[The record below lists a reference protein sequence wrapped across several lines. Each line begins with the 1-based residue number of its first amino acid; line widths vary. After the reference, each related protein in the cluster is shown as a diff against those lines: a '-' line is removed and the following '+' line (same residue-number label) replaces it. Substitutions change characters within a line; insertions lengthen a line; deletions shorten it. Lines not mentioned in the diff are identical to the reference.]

1 VNYEAKLKAS
11 WVGRELRTVRNINGS
26 FSRGLVPGL
35 LHTWLST
42 VLTRGYEPWT
52 LRKSVPDHQMTKRA
66 VDCEPIEYP
75 KPDGVLSFPLLA
87 NLQRSGNHGCSSYL
101 YLLYYLSSPSGTAH
115 EADQPSHLVV
125 KSDLSNAPS
134 GKEVP

>member
-1 VNYEAKLKAS
+1 MIAAEEIYATLVRQTQMSSSRPYPGSLVDCPPNEAVNYEAKLKAS
-11 WVGRELRTVRNINGS
+11 WVGRELHTVRNINGS

-75 KPDGVLSFPLLA
+75 KPDG
-87 NLQRSGNHGCSSYL
+87 
-101 YLLYYLSSPSGTAH
+101 
-115 EADQPSHLVV
+115 
-125 KSDLSNAPS
+125 
-134 GKEVP
+134 